1 MKKLFKKTPL
11 KKSFLRRSRYLFF
24 IKNNKKNII
33 NYGSFLKKFD
43 FYFFYFFYFKLN
55 FFFFKNFLNLVYL
68 SFKKKPNYF
77 FYKFFFFNFFKNK
90 NVTKNFFNFTNSG
103 LSFDIKESNLNFF
116 FKLEDSKEFLD
127 KLKKKWINFKFF
139 FFGNSYFSKNFFE
152 LNNFFFKFKN
162 LNIIYLFFFK
172 KIFTFYKIFNL
183 IFFLKVLY
191 N

>member
-1 MKKLFKKTPL
+1 MKKLFKKNHL

-68 SFKKKPNYF
+68 SFQKKPNYF
-77 FYKFFFFNFFKNK
+77 FYKNFFFNFLKDKNL
-90 NVTKNFFNFTNSG
+90 TKKFFNFSSNS
-103 LSFDIKESNLNFF
+103 LAINLTECNLNFF
-116 FKLEDSKEFLD
+116 YKFEVSAEFLD

-139 FFGNSYFSKNFFE
+139 LFGNCYFLKNLLS
-152 LNNFFFKFKN
+152 LNNFLANSKEFYN
-162 LNIIYLFFFK
+162 IYLFFFK
-172 KIFTFYKIFNL
+172 KIFIFYKIFNL
-183 IFFLKVLY
+183 IFFLNLL